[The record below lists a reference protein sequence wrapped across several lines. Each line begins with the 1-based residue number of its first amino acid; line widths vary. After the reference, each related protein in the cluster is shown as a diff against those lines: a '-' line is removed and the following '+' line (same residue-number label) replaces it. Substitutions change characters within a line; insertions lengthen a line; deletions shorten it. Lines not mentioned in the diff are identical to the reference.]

1 MTTATN
7 NDNYFAGLSRIDVS
21 NFVEKKGQF
30 SYLSWPFAVSQLR
43 QFDPQA
49 TWEVKRW
56 NGLPY
61 LICDLGVFVEVAVTV
76 QGITLSQIHPVLDQR
91 NRPIQSPTSF
101 DINTSIQR
109 CLVKAIALHGLGL
122 SIYAGEDL
130 PIIDGG
136 EESGEKPV
144 GSKPVTEAERTP
156 LVPAKV
162 SPLPERREV
171 PRNNGFTRTDS
182 ITPAQ
187 VRYIQRL
194 IEETGTDLQKVLD
207 FCGVERLED
216 IAKSEASRVIRSL
229 EQSRDRRAAA

>member
-1 MTTATN
+1 MTTSATN
-7 NDNYFAGLSRIDVS
+7 NDNYFACLSRIDVS
-21 NFVEKKGQF
+21 NYIEKKGQF

-43 QFDPQA
+43 QFDPNA

-61 LICDLGVFVEVAVTV
+61 LTCDLGVFVEVAVTV
-76 QGITLSQIHPVLDQR
+76 QGVTLSQIHPVLDAR
-91 NRPIQSPTSF
+91 NRPIVAPSSF

-130 PIIDGG
+130 PIIEGG
-136 EESGEKPV
+136 EESGRAQA
-144 GSKPVTEAERTP
+144 S
-156 LVPAKV
+156 PAKV
-162 SPLPERREV
+162 TVMPERREPV
-171 PRNNGFTRTDS
+171 RDNGFTRTDS

-187 VRYIQRL
+187 VNYIRRL
-194 IEETGTDLQKVLD
+194 INESGTELQKVLD
-207 FCGVERLED
+207 FCGVEKLED

-229 EQSRDRRAAA
+229 EQSRDRRAA